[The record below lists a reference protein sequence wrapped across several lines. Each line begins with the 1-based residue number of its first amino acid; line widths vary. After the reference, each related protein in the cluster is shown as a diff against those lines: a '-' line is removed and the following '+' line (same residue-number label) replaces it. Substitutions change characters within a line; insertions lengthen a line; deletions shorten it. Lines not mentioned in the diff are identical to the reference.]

1 MISTEM
7 FRTILIAPNWE
18 QPVHSR
24 IYKLCYIHTMKCHI
38 AIKMKKLQIRTMTR
52 INLTNI
58 IWNERSKNQKNIYYM
73 IPLIQSSKVGKTN
86 LCSYKPGRLLLLR
99 R

>member
-38 AIKMKKLQIRTMTR
+38 ARKMKKLQIRTMTR

-58 IWNERSKNQKNIYYM
+58 I
-73 IPLIQSSKVGKTN
+73 
-86 LCSYKPGRLLLLR
+86 
-99 R
+99 